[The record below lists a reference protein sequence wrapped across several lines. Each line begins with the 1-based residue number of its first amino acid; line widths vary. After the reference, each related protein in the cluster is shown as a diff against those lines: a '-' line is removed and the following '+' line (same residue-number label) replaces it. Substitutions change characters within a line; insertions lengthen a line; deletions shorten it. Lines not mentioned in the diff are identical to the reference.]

1 MRNTL
6 IRWIACSTVVA
17 ALAISVHA
25 RQLPSEPMLRQQD
38 PPAGAIWVDSLDLAR
53 APIRRPR
60 AGQGQ
65 PTPPPPLKLSLG
77 GMEYVHGVP
86 LNVNTDLVIDLKG
99 AATRFTSMVGIDDL
113 RKSGAGSATFEVW
126 VDGKLASSSGVL
138 KSGEM
143 PKLLTVPLTGAKQLI
158 LAVSDAGD
166 GRRDDDVIW
175 GGALLELAQG
185 SQRPEVVTLPSE
197 TASIISTRRP
207 EPRLNYPRIIGGT
220 PGRPFLFLIPAS
232 GEAPLT
238 FTVRN
243 LPRGLKMDPASGII
257 SGAIAEPGRTTVDIT
272 VSNRLGKAGGQ
283 IIVVAGPDA
292 LALTPPLGWNSWNV
306 WGGSVDDAK
315 VRAAADG
322 MVRSGLAGH
331 GYAFIN
337 IDDAWEGPR
346 AANGEITTNEKFPD
360 MKALVDYIHSKGL
373 KAGIY
378 SSPGP
383 RTCQQK
389 YAGSWQHEEQ
399 DARTWAKWGFDYLKY
414 DWCSYTDVE
423 KAAARTPRPGLM
435 KPYMVMRGILDKL
448 DRDVVFSLC
457 QYGWGNVWEW
467 GDEVGG
473 NLWRTTGDITDTWQ
487 SMSSIGFNQVG
498 YEKYAGPGRWNDT
511 DMLVVGKVGWG
522 RELRDSRLSPN
533 EQVTHIT
540 LWSLQAAPLLIGA
553 DMSQIDDF
561 TVDLLANPEVLA
573 VNQDVNGIAATRLRG
588 DGRIDVWARPL
599 SDGTM
604 AVGLFNRNPVAVP
617 IQVTWKELSLSGR
630 QRVRDLWQ
638 HRDLGA
644 FDTGYSST
652 IPRHGAAF
660 LKIGTAR
667 NP

>member
-1 MRNTL
+1 MQPTIL
-6 IRWIACSTVVA
+6 GLTVGPAIAIG
-17 ALAISVHA
+17 LAISLQA
-25 RQLPSEPMLRQQD
+25 GQQQTAEALRLSEA
-38 PPAGAIWVDSLDLAR
+38 PAGAIWIDSLNLSQAT
-53 APIRRPR
+53 IRRPR
-60 AGQGQ
+60 AAAGQ
-65 PTPPPPLKLSLG
+65 PTPPPALKLSLG
-77 GMEYVHGVP
+77 GIEDVHGVP
-86 LNVNTDLVIDLKG
+86 LNVNTDLAIDLKG
-99 AATRFTSMVGIDDL
+99 AATRFASMVGVDDL
-113 RKSGAGSATFEVW
+113 RKSGVGSVTFDVW
-126 VDGKLASSSGVL
+126 VDGKLAATSGVM
-138 KSGEM
+138 KSGDA
-143 PKLLTVPLTGAKQLI
+143 PKLLSADLKGTKQLI
-158 LAVSDAGD
+158 LSVSDGGD

-175 GGALLELAQG
+175 GGALLELARDAQA
-185 SQRPEVVTLPSE
+185 RPEVVTLPAES
-197 TASIISTRRP
+197 AAIVATRHP
-207 EPRLNYPRIIGGT
+207 QPRLNSPRIVGTT
-220 PGRPFLFLIPAS
+220 PGRPFLFLIPAT
-232 GEAPLT
+232 GEAPLS
-238 FTVRN
+238 FSVRN
-243 LPRGLKMDPASGII
+243 LPRGLRLDAASGII
-257 SGAIAEPGRTTVDIT
+257 SGSIEESGRTIVDVT
-272 VSNRLGKAGGQ
+272 VSNRLGKASGQ
-283 IIVVAGPDA
+283 IAIVGGADV

-322 MVRSGLAGH
+322 MVRSGLAGQ

-337 IDDAWEGPR
+337 IDDAWEGAR
-346 AANGEITTNEKFPD
+346 DVNGEITTNEKFPD

-399 DARTWAKWGFDYLKY
+399 DARTWTKWGFDYLKD

-423 KAAARTPRPGLM
+423 KAAARTPREGLM
-435 KPYMVMRGILDKL
+435 KPYAVMRGILDKL

-498 YEKYAGPGRWNDT
+498 YEKHAGPGRWNDT

-540 LWSLQAAPLLIGA
+540 LWSLQAAPLLVGA
-553 DMSQIDDF
+553 DMSQLSDF
-561 TVDLLANPEVLA
+561 TIDLLGNPEVLA
-573 VNQDVNGIAATRLRG
+573 VNQDIKGMAASRIRG

-617 IQVTWKELSLSGR
+617 IPIAWKDLSLAGR
-630 QRVRDLWQ
+630 QPVRDLWQ
-638 HRDLGA
+638 HRDVGA
-644 FDTGYSST
+644 FDNGYT
-652 IPRHGAAF
+652 ATVPRHGAVF
-660 LKIGTAR
+660 LKVGRIR
-667 NP
+667 

>member
-1 MRNTL
+1 L
-6 IRWIACSTVVA
+6 VSSA
-17 ALAISVHA
+17 AAIGLAMSLHA
-25 RQLPSEPMLRQQD
+25 AQLPNADALRLPD
-38 PPAGAIWVDSLDLAR
+38 PPDGAIWIDSLDLGQAS
-53 APIRRPR
+53 IRRPR
-60 AGQGQ
+60 AAPGQ

-77 GMEYVHGVP
+77 GVEYAHGIP
-86 LNVNTDLVIDLKG
+86 LNVNSDLVIDLKG
-99 AATRFTSMVGIDDL
+99 SATRFSSLAGIDDL
-113 RKSGAGSATFEVW
+113 RKSGVGTASFDVW
-126 VDGKLASSSGVL
+126 VDGKLATSSGVM
-138 KSGEM
+138 KSGAM
-143 PKLLTVPLTGAKQLI
+143 PKLLTVDLKGAKQLI
-158 LAVSDAGD
+158 LAVNDAGD

-175 GGALLELAQG
+175 GGALLELAPG
-185 SQRPEVVTLPSE
+185 SQKPEIVTLPAE
-197 TASIISTRRP
+197 PATIASTRVA
-207 EPRLNYPRIIGGT
+207 EPRLNFPRIIGGT
-220 PGRPFLFLIPAS
+220 PGRPFLFLLPAT
-232 GEAPLT
+232 GDAPLT
-238 FTVRN
+238 FAARN
-243 LPRGLKMDPASGII
+243 LPRGLTLDPATGII
-257 SGAIAEPGRTTVDIT
+257 TGALVEPGRTVVDVT
-272 VSNRLGKAGGQ
+272 VSNRLGKTSGQ
-283 IIVVAGPDA
+283 IAIVGGPDA

-306 WGGSVDDAK
+306 WGPNVDDAK

-337 IDDAWEGPR
+337 IDDAWEGAR
-346 AANGEITTNEKFPD
+346 DANGEITSNEKFPD

-383 RTCQQK
+383 RNCQQK

-414 DWCSYTDVE
+414 DWCSYSDIE

-435 KPYMVMRGILDKL
+435 KPYARMRGILDKL

-457 QYGWGNVWEW
+457 QYGWGDVWEW
-467 GDEVGG
+467 GDQVGG

-498 YEKYAGPGRWNDT
+498 YEKHAGPGRWNDT

-553 DMSQIDDF
+553 DMSQINDF
-561 TVDLLANPEVLA
+561 TVDLLGNAEVLA
-573 VNQDVNGIAATRLRG
+573 VNQDINGIAASRIRG
-588 DGRIDVWARPL
+588 DGKVDVWARPL

-617 IQVTWKELSLSGR
+617 ISVSWKELEISGKR
-630 QRVRDLWQ
+630 AVRDLWQ
-638 HRDLGA
+638 HRDLGV
-644 FDTGYSST
+644 FETGYGT
-652 IPRHGAAF
+652 TVPRHGAVF
-660 LKIGTAR
+660 LKVGR
-667 NP
+667 